1 MKKYIFFFLLA
12 ILTLAAC
19 NKEKEN
25 NVSFVINEIMTANKS
40 GILADDGQLYDWI
53 EIKNISKKPANLKN
67 YALTVE
73 KDGNKNKNSGD
84 DKKETNEDNEELK
97 NDKKKTWEFP
107 DTTVKP
113 GECVIVFASKLDK
126 VDSQK
131 ELHANFKLSSKGGK
145 VQLLNR
151 EDVVSQ
157 VKYGPLEDDLCYRRV
172 ADNDTAFVCSY
183 EQTPGFDNNSQGYEK
198 YNNLIEQQRKGPLKI
213 WKIHSKGFKEGNA
226 WIEVKNV
233 SDEPI
238 NLQDYCLTT
247 SKKDTSCW
255 TFPAMTLKPGETY
268 VVDCLKARFKI
279 GHDKAV
285 IITKDEKFV
294 DGLCDASAPFGV
306 SMGRV
311 EGKDGFFFF
320 PHSTKASEKST
331 DYFRSIATK
340 PTFKTKPGVYSD
352 KDHMNVIIDTHGYI
366 VHYTTDGSV
375 PDSVSPIY
383 KDSIN
388 IDKTT
393 TIRAY
398 CEGDSTHLQSTTA
411 TSTFIFAQ
419 QHTLPVMNI
428 TVKKDDLY
436 NFNHGIYVAGPGAS
450 PVSPH
455 QGANYWKKWWKKAHV
470 EFFDSIGGFS
480 EDCELAIFG
489 GYSRALPKKC
499 FKIRFKDYCGLSSLN
514 YDLFNEG
521 HPTKYKNFVLRSGS
535 QDITGIMAR
544 DEFFTSLMKPQ
555 SPNLLIQDYR
565 PIALYIN
572 GDYFGLYYIRE
583 KIDEHFAARHLNVS
597 PDSVD
602 IITGM
607 DGRDITAFVR
617 SHDLTK
623 DENYQYMK
631 EHYDVEALI
640 DQKLGEIYSCNTD
653 IGNSRHI
660 SSRDKNG
667 NLKWYVVFY
676 DIDAS
681 WVSNG
686 TPSTYLNTGNDP
698 SNEFSNKRTLNNL
711 VIQEL
716 LKNKDFRQLFIERLS
731 MHMHKTFTTQNTTA
745 VFNNLINTIKPE
757 MVRNCERWPNLLTYK
772 KWEYKVNAF
781 RDRFAT
787 RNKNMLNDLRRAL
800 AITEEENNKYFADLG
815 F

>member
-1 MKKYIFFFLLA
+1 
-12 ILTLAAC
+12 
-19 NKEKEN
+19 
-25 NVSFVINEIMTANKS
+25 MTANKS

-97 NDKKKTWEFP
+97 NDEKKTWEFP

-198 YNNLIEQQRKGPLKI
+198 YNNLIEQQRKGSLKI

-247 SKKDTSCW
+247 SKKNTSCW

-285 IITKDEKFV
+285 IITKDEKFI

-320 PHSTKASEKST
+320 PHATKASENST
-331 DYFRSIATK
+331 EYFRSIATK

-375 PDSVSPIY
+375 PDSVSPVY

-411 TSTFIFAQ
+411 TSTVIFAQ

-436 NFNHGIYVAGPGAS
+436 NFNHGIYVEGPGAS
-450 PVSPH
+450 PVMPH

-470 EFFDSIGGFS
+470 EFYDSIGGFS

-489 GYSRALPKKC
+489 GYSRALAKKS
-499 FKIRFKDYCGLSSLN
+499 FKIRFKDYCGVANLD

-521 HPTKYKNFVLRSGS
+521 KPTKYKNFVLRSGS
-535 QDITGIMAR
+535 QDYDGIMAR
-544 DEFFTSLMKPQ
+544 DEFFTSLMAQ
-555 SPNLLIQDYR
+555 NSPNLLVQAYR

-572 GDYFGLYYIRE
+572 GEYFGLYYIRE

-597 PDSVD
+597 SSSVSM
-602 IITGM
+602 ITGM
-607 DGRDITAFVR
+607 NGRDITAYVLN
-617 SHDLTK
+617 HNLEN
-623 DENYQYMK
+623 DECYNYVK
-631 EHYDVEALI
+631 EHYDLEGLI
-640 DQKLGEIYSCNTD
+640 DMKLGELYSSNTD
-653 IGNSRHI
+653 IGNARYI
-660 SSRDKNG
+660 YSSDENGDK
-667 NLKWYVVFY
+667 KWHVAFY
-676 DIDAS
+676 DIDNS
-681 WVSNG
+681 WVINAQPSLYLAAG
-686 TPSTYLNTGNDP
+686 TDAGSEHEL
-698 SNEFSNKRTLNNL
+698 KRTRNNL
-711 VIQEL
+711 IIQKL
-716 LKNKDFRQLFIERLS
+716 LKNKEFRQMFLERLS
-731 MHMHKTFTTQNTTA
+731 WHMHNTFTTQNTTA
-745 VFNNLINTIKPE
+745 VFDNLINTIKPE
-757 MVRNCERWPNLLTYK
+757 MERNCQRWSKVLTYP
-772 KWEYKVNAF
+772 KWEYHVKAF
-781 RDRFAT
+781 REKFAT
-787 RNKNMLNDLRRAL
+787 RNKIMLNDLRKAL